1 MSSAQSFKDLAVWQK
16 AMALAEETYRLSQRL
31 PERERFGIWS
41 QLTRAAASVP
51 ANVAE
56 GHGRQGP
63 REFAN
68 FVSIARGSLAELE
81 TFLLLAQRLGYF
93 AEEDIRVALSLS
105 DEVGR
110 LLTRLH
116 QSLRSPTNAYR
127 LSPSV

>member
-1 MSSAQSFKDLAVWQK
+1 MGSARSFKDLVVWQK
-16 AMALAEETYRLSQRL
+16 AMSLAEETYRLSEKL

-51 ANVAE
+51 ANIAE
-56 GHGRQGP
+56 GHGRQGS

-68 FVSIARGSLAELE
+68 FASIARGSLAELE

-93 AEEDIRVALSLS
+93 AEEDIRAALGLS

-116 QSLRSPTNAYR
+116 QSLRSASSD
-127 LSPSV
+127 SPRSSIP